1 MSTIFADYNFR
12 LMINGDI
19 ILDEELKPEQINVKN
34 GDLFEIVLVDG
45 AIVLKKI
52 QAGF

>member
-1 MSTIFADYNFR
+1 MSTMFADYNFH

-19 ILDEELKPEQINVKN
+19 ILDAELKPEQINVKN

-52 QAGF
+52 QAGS